1 VSYDATDTADDE
13 DAGASF
19 WSSPTGVASIAAVLA
34 AALAGVAAVVMLSGD
49 DPQAAVP
56 PVPGEVSVGAPA
68 GPATA
73 TEDPVGGVL
82 VWTEQVMLDRDG
94 LELDENSPRRGTRN
108 RDEGDIFT
116 GNWTQISARAG
127 ARVSPWNKAETP
139 TAAGCLVELASSGG
153 DSAPAETGRL
163 YCVESSDGRPAMVKL
178 VNKSPFGA
186 FGWITQ
192 ATVWQRPE

>member
-1 VSYDATDTADDE
+1 VSDDATVMADDE

-19 WSSPTGVASIAAVLA
+19 WSSPTGMAS
-34 AALAGVAAVVMLSGD
+34 VAAVVVAAVAGAVAVATMSGD
-49 DPQAAVP
+49 DPQPAVP
-56 PVPGEVSVGAPA
+56 ATPGSVSVGAPA

-82 VWTEQVMLDRDG
+82 VWTDQVMLDRDG
-94 LELDENSPRRGTRN
+94 LELDEGAPRRGA
-108 RDEGDIFT
+108 RDREEGDIFT
-116 GNWTQISARAG
+116 GSWTQVSARSG
-127 ARVSPWNKAETP
+127 ARVSAWNRAETP
-139 TAAGCLVELASSGG
+139 TAAGCLSELASSGG
-153 DSAPAETGRL
+153 ASAPAETGRL
-163 YCVESSDGRPAMVKL
+163 FCVESSEGRPAMVKL

>member
-1 VSYDATDTADDE
+1 MSNDATAMADDE

-19 WSSPTGVASIAAVLA
+19 WSSPTGMAS
-34 AALAGVAAVVMLSGD
+34 VAAVVVAAVAGAVAVAMMSGD
-49 DPQAAVP
+49 DPQ
-56 PVPGEVSVGAPA
+56 PGTPTTPAGVSISAPA

-82 VWTEQVMLDRDG
+82 IWTDQVMLDRDG
-94 LELDENSPRRGTRN
+94 LELDEDGPRRGA
-108 RDEGDIFT
+108 RDREEGDIFT
-116 GNWTQISARAG
+116 GSWTQVSARSG

-139 TAAGCLVELASSGG
+139 TAVGCLAELASSGAP
-153 DSAPAETGRL
+153 SAPAETGRL
-163 YCVESSDGRPAMVKL
+163 FCVESSDGRPAMVKL

>member
-1 VSYDATDTADDE
+1 MSNDATAMADDE

-19 WSSPTGVASIAAVLA
+19 WSSPTGMAS
-34 AALAGVAAVVMLSGD
+34 VAAVVVAAVAGAVAVAMMSGD
-49 DPQAAVP
+49 DPQ
-56 PVPGEVSVGAPA
+56 PGTPTTPAGVSISAPA

-82 VWTEQVMLDRDG
+82 IWTDQVMLDRDG

-163 YCVESSDGRPAMVKL
+163 FCVESSDGRLAMVKL

>member
-1 VSYDATDTADDE
+1 MSNDATGTAGDE

-34 AALAGVAAVVMLSGD
+34 AALAGVAAVVMMSGD
-49 DPQAAVP
+49 GSPAVP
-56 PVPGEVSVGAPA
+56 SNPGEVSVGAPA

-73 TEDPVGGVL
+73 TEDPVGGIL
-82 VWTEQVMLDRDG
+82 VWTDQVMLDRDG

-108 RDEGDIFT
+108 REEGDIFT
-116 GNWTQISARAG
+116 GSWTQVSARSG
-127 ARVSPWNKAETP
+127 ARVAPWNKAETP
-139 TAAGCLVELASSGG
+139 TAAGCLAELASSGR

-163 YCVESSDGRPAMVKL
+163 FCVESSDGRPAMVKL